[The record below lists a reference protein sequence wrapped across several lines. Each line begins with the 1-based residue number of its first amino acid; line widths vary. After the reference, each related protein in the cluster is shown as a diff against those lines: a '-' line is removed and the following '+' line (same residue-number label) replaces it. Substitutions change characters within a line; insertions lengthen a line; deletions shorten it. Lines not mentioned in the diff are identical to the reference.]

1 MGNEIECCRRPQGLG
16 KKDLKTYKGPQKNKV
31 SSFKTPTFDAINDYE
46 KRRAKKKGFD
56 QSSNGVTGHS
66 SSYLDSIYEN
76 KNNYPSSNQFHD
88 FSKFNIEPVSEPN
101 YTPQANI
108 PEVQAQQ
115 NISDQY
121 KNGSQYVKSHTLP
134 PQSQEISTPQYMDT
148 FQNTQYTQSAQ
159 PQLQQTSSNYI
170 LQDQNNYVK
179 TLPTNYVSSQ
189 PEKFINSQPNQFSNL
204 QNGES
209 NQPIQY
215 SNSQNIQTTQPIH
228 YDNAQNSE
236 SSQPFQYAIKEPTN
250 YVKNTLIQNQY
261 IEKPQTQY
269 IESSSTPD
277 TQYTNSNLNQYMK
290 AQPETYT
297 NYNPQIEYTKP
308 EAQVFSQYLEPQT
321 NYAQVPPTNYEQT
334 KTQYIEAQ
342 PDIQQTKY
350 IQVNEPQD
358 EIQYVKPKSQNRQ
371 YIEVDGPQDE
381 IQYIKPKSQKRK
393 YIEVEEPEDEIQ
405 YVKSKSQKRKYIEVE
420 GPQDEIQYVKPKTQK
435 RKYIEVEEPQ
445 DEIQYI
451 KPKTQK
457 RKYIEVEEPQDEE
470 QYVVRKPRIRK
481 YIEVEEPSEDE
492 IEYVER
498 QPQAKQYVEA
508 KPIYKESQNV
518 QYFSKP
524 KSIKVVKKKKKYIER
539 EQYMPDYQSPD
550 EQYSPAENNFP
561 KFQQEPQQYDLSGMQ
576 QQEDEQYMDDTE
588 EGPEDNKHPI
598 KILPPKYLK
607 VKTRPVQYIDSDEQ
621 SNQNFYYE
629 EEREEKY
636 KPKYSKKVNQEFS
649 PDGYKRFYPS
659 DDPFFKRPK
668 GKKSYKIYN
677 EEDEDKREIY
687 EGEMMDGK
695 KHGFG
700 KLTTKDYIREGTWKE
715 DKFTGWGRESR
726 TNGEILEGRFVDGK
740 VEGKGIL
747 RDSKGSSYI
756 GDFVDS
762 KREGFGEL
770 DTKKANYKGEFK
782 DNKFNGHGKV
792 KIKEDG
798 SEIEAEFRN
807 GDIEKERND
816 ILNGGKVIK
825 SANIEKKEESHACQ
839 VPGFISSFFSKIF
852 D

>member
-56 QSSNGVTGHS
+56 QSSNGATGHS
-66 SSYLDSIYEN
+66 SSNLDSIYEN

-88 FSKFNIEPVSEPN
+88 FSKFNIEPVSEPT
-101 YTPQANI
+101 YAPQANL

-115 NISDQY
+115 NISEQY
-121 KNGSQYVKSHTLP
+121 KNGNQYIKSYTLP
-134 PQSQEISTPQYMDT
+134 PQSQPISTPQYMDT
-148 FQNTQYTQSAQ
+148 FQNTQYTQPVQ
-159 PQLQQTSSNYI
+159 PLPQLQQTSPNYV
-170 LQDQNNYVK
+170 LQEQNNYTK
-179 TLPTNYVSSQ
+179 ALPTNYVSSQ
-189 PEKFINSQPNQFSNL
+189 PEQYASSQPIQYSNP

-209 NQPIQY
+209 SQAIQY
-215 SNSQNIQTTQPIH
+215 SNSQNVQTTNPIQYVNPQNAETTQPIQ
-228 YDNAQNSE
+228 YVNGQNAE
-236 SSQPFQYAIKEPTN
+236 SSQPIQYVVKEPVN
-250 YVKNTLIQNQY
+250 YVKNSPIQNQY
-261 IEKPQTQY
+261 IEKPQAHY
-269 IESSSTPD
+269 IESSSTPE
-277 TQYTNSNLNQYMK
+277 TQYTNSNPIQYMK

-297 NYNPQIEYTKP
+297 NYEPQIEYSKP
-308 EAQVFSQYLEPQT
+308 ETQAFPQYLEPQT
-321 NYAQVPPTNYEQT
+321 KYVQIPSTKYEQT

-342 PDIQQTKY
+342 PEIQQTKY
-350 IQVNEPQD
+350 IQVDGPQD
-358 EIQYVKPKSQNRQ
+358 EIQYVKPKSQIRQ
-371 YIEVDGPQDE
+371 YIEVDEPQDE
-381 IQYIKPKSQKRK
+381 IQYIKPRAQKR
-393 YIEVEEPEDEIQ
+393 Q
-405 YVKSKSQKRKYIEVE
+405 YIEVE
-420 GPQDEIQYVKPKTQK
+420 GPQDEIQYTKPRTQKRQYIEIEGPQDEIQYVKPKFQK
-435 RKYIEVEEPQ
+435 RQYIEVEEPQ
-445 DEIQYI
+445 DEI
-451 KPKTQK
+451 
-457 RKYIEVEEPQDEE
+457 KYVE
-470 QYVVRKPRIRK
+470 RKPRIRK
-481 YIEVEEPSEDE
+481 YIEVEEPSDD

-498 QPQAKQYVEA
+498 PPRAKQYVES
-508 KPIYKESQNV
+508 KPIYKEPQNV
-518 QYFSKP
+518 QYISKP
-524 KSIKVVKKKKKYIER
+524 KRVKYVKKKKKYIER
-539 EQYMPDYQSPD
+539 EQYIPDYQPPD
-550 EQYSPAENNFP
+550 DQYSPAENNFP
-561 KFQQEPQQYDLSGMQ
+561 KFQQEPQQYDLSGVQ
-576 QQEDEQYMDDTE
+576 QEEDEQYMDDTE
-588 EGPEDNKHPI
+588 EGPEDNKRPI

-607 VKTRPVQYIDSDEQ
+607 VKTRPVQYIDSDDQ
-621 SNQNFYYE
+621 SNQNYYYE
-629 EEREEKY
+629 EEREEKFRA
-636 KPKYSKKVNQEFS
+636 KYPKKVNQEFS
-649 PDGYKRFYPS
+649 PDGFKRFYPS

-668 GKKSYKIYN
+668 GKKSYKVYN

-747 RDSKGSSYI
+747 RDSQGSSYI

>member
-88 FSKFNIEPVSEPN
+88 FSKFNIEPVSEPT
-101 YTPQANI
+101 YTPQANV
-108 PEVQAQQ
+108 PEVQTQQ
-115 NISDQY
+115 NISEQY
-121 KNGSQYVKSHTLP
+121 KNGNQYVKSYTLP
-134 PQSQEISTPQYMDT
+134 PQNQAISTQQYMDT
-148 FQNTQYTQSAQ
+148 FQNNQYTQSTQPQ
-159 PQLQQTSSNYI
+159 PQLQQTSSNYTS
-170 LQDQNNYVK
+170 QEQNNYVK
-179 TLPTNYVSSQ
+179 NTPTNYVSSQ
-189 PEKFINSQPNQFSNL
+189 TEQYISS
-204 QNGES
+204 
-209 NQPIQY
+209 QPIQY
-215 SNSQNIQTTQPIH
+215 SNPQNGESSQPFQYSNSQNVQTSSPIQYVNAQKFETTQPFQ
-228 YDNAQNSE
+228 YFNAQNSE
-236 SSQPFQYAIKEPTN
+236 SSQPIQYIAKEPAN
-250 YVKNTLIQNQY
+250 YVKNAHIQNQY
-261 IEKPQTQY
+261 IEKPQAQTQY
-269 IESSSTPD
+269 IESSST
-277 TQYTNSNLNQYMK
+277 QYTNSNPIQYIK
-290 AQPETYT
+290 DQHETYT
-297 NYNPQIEYTKP
+297 NYEPQIEYSKP
-308 EAQVFSQYLEPQT
+308 ETQAFSQYLEP
-321 NYAQVPPTNYEQT
+321 QT

-342 PDIQQTKY
+342 PEIQQTKY
-350 IQVNEPQD
+350 IQMDGLQD
-358 EIQYVKPKSQNRQ
+358 ENQYVKPKSQIRQ
-371 YIEVDGPQDE
+371 YIEVNGPQDE
-381 IQYIKPKSQKRK
+381 IQYIKPKSQKRQYIEVEGPQDEIHYVRQK
-393 YIEVEEPEDEIQ
+393 SQKRQYIEVEGPEDEIQYVKPKTQKRQYIEVEEPEDEIQ
-405 YVKSKSQKRKYIEVE
+405 YMKPKSK
-420 GPQDEIQYVKPKTQK
+420 K

-445 DEIQYI
+445 DEA
-451 KPKTQK
+451 
-457 RKYIEVEEPQDEE
+457 
-470 QYVVRKPRIRK
+470 QYVQRKPRIRK
-481 YIEVEEPSEDE
+481 YIEVEEPSDE

-498 QPQAKQYVEA
+498 QPRTKQYIET
-508 KPIYKESQNV
+508 KSIYKEPQNA
-518 QYFSKP
+518 QYLSKP
-524 KSIKVVKKKKKYIER
+524 KRVKYIKKNKKYIER
-539 EQYMPDYQSPD
+539 EQYIPDYQPPD
-550 EQYSPAENNFP
+550 DQFSPAGNNFP
-561 KFQQEPQQYDLSGMQ
+561 KFQQEPQQYDLSGEQ
-576 QQEDEQYMDDTE
+576 QEEDEQYMEDTE
-588 EGPEDNKHPI
+588 EGPEDNKRPI

-621 SNQNFYYE
+621 SNQNYYYE
-629 EEREEKY
+629 EEREEKF
-636 KPKYSKKVNQEFS
+636 PKYSKKVNQEFS

-668 GKKSYKIYN
+668 GKKSYKVYN

-726 TNGEILEGRFVDGK
+726 SNGEILEGRFVDGK

-762 KREGFGEL
+762 KRQGFGEL

>member
-56 QSSNGVTGHS
+56 QSSNGATGHS

-88 FSKFNIEPVSEPN
+88 FSKLNIEPVSEPT
-101 YTPQANI
+101 YTPQANM

-115 NISDQY
+115 NISEQY
-121 KNGSQYVKSHTLP
+121 KNGNQYVKSYTLP
-134 PQSQEISTPQYMDT
+134 PQTQNQAISTPQYMDT

-159 PQLQQTSSNYI
+159 PQPQLQQTSSNYI
-170 LQDQNNYVK
+170 LQEQNNYAK
-179 TLPTNYVSSQ
+179 TVQTNYVSSQ
-189 PEKFINSQPNQFSNL
+189 PEQYISS
-204 QNGES
+204 
-209 NQPIQY
+209 QPIQY
-215 SNSQNIQTTQPIH
+215 SNSQNIQTTSPIQYTNTQNVESTQPIQ
-228 YDNAQNSE
+228 YVNAHNSE
-236 SSQPFQYAIKEPTN
+236 SSQPIPYVVNEPMN
-250 YVKNTLIQNQY
+250 YVKNNPIQNQY
-261 IEKPQTQY
+261 IEKPQAQTQY
-269 IESSSTPD
+269 IESSSTQQA
-277 TQYTNSNLNQYMK
+277 QYTNSNPIEYLK
-290 AQPETYT
+290 VQPETYA
-297 NYNPQIEYTKP
+297 NYEPQIEYSKP
-308 EAQVFSQYLEPQT
+308 ETQAFSQYIEPETKFVQIPST
-321 NYAQVPPTNYEQT
+321 KYEQT

-342 PDIQQTKY
+342 PEIQQTKY
-350 IQVNEPQD
+350 IQVDEPQD
-358 EIQYVKPKSQNRQ
+358 EIQYVKPKSQIRQ

-381 IQYIKPKSQKRK
+381 IQYIKPKSKKRQ
-393 YIEVEEPEDEIQ
+393 YIEVEGPQDEIQ
-405 YVKSKSQKRKYIEVE
+405 YVQPKSQKRQYIEVE
-420 GPQDEIQYVKPKTQK
+420 GPQDEIQYVKPKSK
-435 RKYIEVEEPQ
+435 KIKYIEVEEPE
-445 DEIQYI
+445 DEIQYVQR
-451 KPKTQK
+451 KPK
-457 RKYIEVEEPQDEE
+457 
-470 QYVVRKPRIRK
+470 IRK
-481 YIEVEEPSEDE
+481 YIEVEEPSDE
-492 IEYVER
+492 IEYMER
-498 QPQAKQYVEA
+498 QPRTKQYVEA
-508 KPIYKESQNV
+508 KPIYKEPQNA
-518 QYFSKP
+518 QYISKP
-524 KSIKVVKKKKKYIER
+524 KRVKYVKKNKKYIER

-550 EQYSPAENNFP
+550 VQYSPAENNFP
-561 KFQQEPQQYDLSGMQ
+561 KFQHEPQQYDLSEIQ
-576 QQEDEQYMDDTE
+576 QDEDAQYMDDTE
-588 EGPEDNKHPI
+588 EGPEDNKRPI

-621 SNQNFYYE
+621 SNQNYYYE
-629 EEREEKY
+629 DEREEKS
-636 KPKYSKKVNQEFS
+636 PKYSKKVNQEFS

-668 GKKSYKIYN
+668 GKKSYKVYN
-677 EEDEDKREIY
+677 EEDEDKREVY

-762 KREGFGEL
+762 KRQGFGEL

-816 ILNGGKVIK
+816 ILNGAKVIK